1 MDILDKRS
9 FLDEEEVLEEIA
21 RRDWRFVQLQ
31 RDLGSC
37 KSILM
42 IAKSMLMIIKDLDD
56 YQVNVDNDQ
65 VYVGDNQ
72 VNVDDDEVNVDDDQV
87 DLGDDQ
93 DADQGLRGH

>member
-1 MDILDKRS
+1 
-9 FLDEEEVLEEIA
+9 
-21 RRDWRFVQLQ
+21 
-31 RDLGSC
+31 
-37 KSILM
+37 M

-93 DADQGLRGH
+93 VADQGGGQRWVRCQGCEAGSSLR